1 MSSKLAK
8 NSRDEESNLEKD
20 LEKIRNQKRSVPT
33 VSQLKVFVDKENTNR
48 KEKEMKNINW
58 KGILETVKTITIVVL
73 VAGVVGFMLGVKY
86 QEQKTEQVDNRIS
99 NQIKQLKESK

>member
-1 MSSKLAK
+1 MSSKLEQS
-8 NSRDEESNLEKD
+8 NRDEESDLEKD
-20 LEKIRNQKRSVPT
+20 LEKIRNQKPSLPT
-33 VSQLKVFVDKENTNR
+33 VSQLKVFVDRENINR

-58 KGILETVKTITIVVL
+58 KGILETVKTITIVAL

-86 QEQKTEQVDNRIS
+86 QERKTEQVDNRIS

>member
-1 MSSKLAK
+1 MPSKLAK

-20 LEKIRNQKRSVPT
+20 LEKIRNQKPSLPT
-33 VSQLKVFVDKENTNR
+33 ISQLKVFVDKENTNR

-58 KGILETVKTITIVVL
+58 KGILETVKTITIVAL

-86 QEQKTEQVDNRIS
+86 QEQKTDQVDNRIS
-99 NQIKQLKESK
+99 NQIKQLKESR

>member
-1 MSSKLAK
+1 MSSKLTK

-20 LEKIRNQKRSVPT
+20 LEKIRNQKPSLPT
-33 VSQLKVFVDKENTNR
+33 ASQLKVFVDRENINR

-58 KGILETVKTITIVVL
+58 KGILETVKTITIVAL
-73 VAGVVGFMLGVKY
+73 VAGVVGFMLGIKY
-86 QEQKTEQVDNRIS
+86 QEQKTEQVDNRIL

>member
-1 MSSKLAK
+1 MPSKLTK

-20 LEKIRNQKRSVPT
+20 LEKIRNQKPSLPT
-33 VSQLKVFVDKENTNR
+33 VSQLKVFVDRENINR

-58 KGILETVKTITIVVL
+58 KGILETVKTITIVAL
-73 VAGVVGFMLGVKY
+73 VAGVVGFMLGIKY
-86 QEQKTEQVDNRIS
+86 QEQKTEQVDNRLL

>member
-1 MSSKLAK
+1 MPSKLTK

-20 LEKIRNQKRSVPT
+20 LEKICNQKPSLPT
-33 VSQLKVFVDKENTNR
+33 KSQLRAFVGEENINR

-58 KGILETVKTITIVVL
+58 KGILETVKTITIVAL
-73 VAGVVGFMLGVKY
+73 VAGVVGFMLGIKY